1 MIISLIVILPYVRFL
16 GGKMYMAG
24 MGSNGEDFFDDYP
37 LYCTYLFIQ
46 CLNSGQGKNQGK
58 FSRSFLVIKFQF

>member
-1 MIISLIVILPYVRFL
+1 MIILLIVILPYVRFL

-37 LYCTYLFIQ
+37 LYCTYPFYTM
-46 CLNSGQGKNQGK
+46 
-58 FSRSFLVIKFQF
+58 FE